1 MMAIGRPMVED
12 EQQQAGL
19 EGFLSNTI
27 AFKMRLNKV
36 RLRHPGP
43 SGSRSAWLGK
53 PHVVYLWN
61 RNDNEQA
68 CVNEGCADR

>member
-36 RLRHPGP
+36 RQPPARWSVRIPK
-43 SGSRSAWLGK
+43 RVVRQ

-61 RNDNEQA
+61 RK
-68 CVNEGCADR
+68 